1 MLHWLRDWR
10 YAAPPDIWNQHW
22 GMLCKE
28 LKSLAENAADVARE
42 HGSNATSRQWD
53 AAICC

>member
-1 MLHWLRDWR
+1 LHWLRDWR

-22 GMLCKE
+22 RTLCRE

-42 HGSNATSRQWD
+42 HGSNAT
-53 AAICC
+53 